1 LTRRERGRGSVIVR
15 DRSRRAAWLLIVGL
29 FIPVLVAAALT
40 VSIYGIVFGLPLLLV
55 VGPPWW
61 RSIDV
66 ARKRKSFTPGNRA
79 HAVLA
84 VVALTAMGIGSAAV
98 GLDDFDAPVEVL
110 LATVALTLLGLSW
123 WGALLLVR
131 PQTAAD
137 QPR

>member
-1 LTRRERGRGSVIVR
+1 MIVR
-15 DRSRRAAWLLIVGL
+15 DRSRRAAWLFIVGL

-40 VSIYGIVFGLPLLLV
+40 ISIYGIAFGLPLLPV

-66 ARKRKSFTPGNRA
+66 ARKRKSFTPGTRA

-84 VVALTAMGIGSAAV
+84 VLALTAMGIGSAAV

-110 LATVALTLLGLSW
+110 LATVALTLLALSW

-131 PQTAAD
+131 PQTAAN